1 MKQRISLW
9 AAAGLSIACCWV
21 IYVTM
26 VWPFTNQN
34 VNWTLAAITA
44 PASLIGRAMPLK
56 YYWFIL
62 LNGAAY
68 ALVGLIT
75 ELMRRAVVR
84 LLKLA
89 HRPGLA

>member
-9 AAAGLSIACCWV
+9 ALAGLLVAGCWFL
-21 IYVTM
+21 YVTIT
-26 VWPFTNQN
+26 WPHTNQN

-44 PASLIGRAMPLK
+44 PVSMLGRVMPLK

-62 LNGAAY
+62 LNGTAY
-68 ALVGLIT
+68 ALFGLMV
-75 ELMRRAVVR
+75 ELMRRAIVS

-89 HRPGLA
+89 HRPNLA

>member
-9 AAAGLSIACCWV
+9 ALAGLLVASFWFL
-21 IYVTM
+21 YVTIT
-26 VWPFTNQN
+26 WSHTNQN

-68 ALVGLIT
+68 ALFGLMT
-75 ELMRRAVVR
+75 ELMRRAIVS
-84 LLKLA
+84 LLKLT
-89 HRPGLA
+89 HRPNLA